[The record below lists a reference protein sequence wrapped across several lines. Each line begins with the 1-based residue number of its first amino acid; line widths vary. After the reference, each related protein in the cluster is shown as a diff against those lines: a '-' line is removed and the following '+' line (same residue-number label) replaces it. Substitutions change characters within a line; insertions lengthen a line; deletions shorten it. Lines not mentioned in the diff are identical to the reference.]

1 MFNKLTEFLD
11 SFVRDGAPGYDLAIL
26 RHGKEV
32 FRHQSGYTNVEKQIP
47 VAGNERYNLYS
58 CSKPI
63 TVTAALM
70 LYEEGLYRLD
80 DPLYTILPEFRHMTV
95 REGDTVRKAKNPIR
109 MRDLFAMTAGFT
121 YNLETPALKRAREET
136 GGRGGT
142 REVMPYFAE
151 SPLSFEP
158 GTHWQYSVCHDILAA
173 AVEVLAGERF
183 GAFVSRRIFTPLGM
197 AHSTYCLDES
207 ELCTVTEQY
216 RYDDKAGVA
225 KNCGNSL
232 GIFKLGRAYESGGAG
247 CISTVEDYLRFME
260 GLRTGALLSEKTLTL
275 MHTDCLDENTRPDFW
290 HHKTYGY
297 GLGVR
302 CPIPG
307 GATDFGWD
315 GAAGSYMAIER
326 ELGLSVFYATHL
338 LNPPISLPRLQIIDI
353 IKRALA

>member
-1 MFNKLTEFLD
+1 MFNELTTFLD

-26 RHGKEV
+26 QHGKEI

-80 DPLYTILPEFRHMTV
+80 DPLYAILPEFRKMTV
-95 REGDTVRKAKNPIR
+95 CEGDTVREAKNPIR
-109 MRDLFAMTAGFT
+109 MRDLFTMTAGFT
-121 YNLETPALKRAREET
+121 YDRETPALKRAKVET
-136 GGRGGT
+136 NGRCGT
-142 REVMPYFAE
+142 REIMRYLAE
-151 SPLSFEP
+151 DPLSFEP
-158 GTHWQYSVCHDILAA
+158 GTHWKYSLCHDVLAA
-173 AVEVLAGERF
+173 AVEVMAGERF
-183 GAFVSRRIFTPLGM
+183 GSFVSRRIFKPLGM
-197 AHSTYCLDES
+197 TRSTYCLDDS
-207 ELCTVTEQY
+207 ELNTVTEQY
-216 RYDDKAGVA
+216 CYDSDKNLAE
-225 KNCGNSL
+225 NCGNTL
-232 GIFKLGRAYESGGAG
+232 GLFKFGTEYESGGAG
-247 CISTVEDYLRFME
+247 CISTADDYLRFME

-290 HHKTYGY
+290 HNKAYGY
-297 GLGVR
+297 ALGVR
-302 CPIPG
+302 CPKEG

-338 LNPPISLPRLQIIDI
+338 LNPPFAIPRLQIIDFV
-353 IKRALA
+353 KKAVS